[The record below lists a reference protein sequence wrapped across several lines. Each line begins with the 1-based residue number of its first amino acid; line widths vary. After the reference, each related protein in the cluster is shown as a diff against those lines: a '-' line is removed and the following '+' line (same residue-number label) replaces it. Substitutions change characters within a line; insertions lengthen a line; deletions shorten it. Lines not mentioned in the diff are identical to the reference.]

1 MKNLLKIVVFTLLA
15 LVIGSCTKETISNP
29 MALVRKGVERN
40 INASAMLTS
49 TSETDKAYLNTTNGK
64 VIWQSGDQINVN
76 GSNISSTSLHNDYT
90 KPQADFTGTVNALA
104 SGNREIYWAVYPT
117 TLAGAYSGSIPAD
130 FGASSFSFTLPDTQ
144 RYSSVANT
152 LSGYT
157 YMAAYANVP
166 QGQTNLVF
174 GMHNLGAV
182 LHLNLTAASGVN
194 ANVEKIEF
202 TTTNGALAGKFTMA
216 TDTNTI
222 TPTANATKTL
232 TVNLTDGTHNYI
244 NIASGADIYVLI
256 PPMSTKDLTMR
267 IYNTDGN
274 YTEKT
279 TASTSFVR
287 SFIYHNTTTGI
298 DFRLSDDKYYFSVAS
313 DRKVVFSPGNL
324 QWSATN
330 GGTTATTHRTAEG
343 TAAGTW
349 RFAEHQWNKVGFGT
363 SGGNAGNVYNDNNER
378 SNNAKIGQN
387 NYYGWIDLFGFG
399 TSGYDNKVPYLK
411 SQTNSDY
418 GIGSTNIDGLYYDF
432 GVYNDIYNPK
442 TQRTDSYGTW
452 RLLTISEWTYVFGS
466 RPNAA
471 NKRVGTSVN
480 GVNGF
485 VLLPDDNWTLPAG
498 LSFPPSSSGYTEAQ
512 WALMEENG
520 AVFIPNCGN
529 RNGTS
534 YSSNIKYAT
543 STTSGVNYVQFG
555 YVNGTQFSTNDNRY
569 LGASVRLV
577 KPYTGN

>member
-40 INASAMLTS
+40 INASAILTS

-76 GSNISSTSLHNDYT
+76 GSNISAIILHNDYS
-90 KPQADFTGTVNALA
+90 KPEAKFSGTVNALA

-152 LSGYT
+152 LSGCT

-182 LHLNLTAASGVN
+182 LHLNLTAAANVN

-202 TTTNGALAGKFTMA
+202 VTTTGALAGKFTMA

-232 TVNLTDGTHNYI
+232 TVNLTDGSHNYI

-274 YTEKT
+274 YTEKN

-363 SGGNAGNVYNDNNER
+363 SDNTGNVYNNNNVK
-378 SNNAKIGQN
+378 SNNASIDEH
-387 NYYGWIDLFGFG
+387 YDGWIDLFGFG
-399 TSGYDNKVPYLK
+399 TSGYNSKNPWRHDNTSSSYGNGSNNLDG
-411 SQTNSDY
+411 TN
-418 GIGSTNIDGLYYDF
+418 YDF

-442 TQRTDSYGTW
+442 THRIDAYGTW
-452 RLLTISEWTYVFGS
+452 RLLTMSEWTYVFGS
-466 RPNAA
+466 RTNAA
-471 NKRVGTSVN
+471 NKRGTATVE
-480 GVNGF
+480 GVTGY
-485 VLLPDDNWTLPAG
+485 VLLPDNWTLPTG
-498 LSFPPSSSGYTEAQ
+498 LTFRANNSNNYTLAQ

-520 AVFIPNCGN
+520 AVFLPKCGN

-534 YSSNIKYAT
+534 YNGNLRYAT
-543 STTSGVNYVQFG
+543 SSKSGDNNAQYG
-555 YVNGTQFSTNDNRY
+555 YEYRYSQFSSEDPRH